1 MKRILLTL
9 MAAALGCAFGLRA
22 HAAEILYVEGTVQVQ
37 SSTDSQWNKA
47 EKGMAVDIGDVVRT
61 ARHSR
66 CDIAFDAQKKNTVRL
81 EEKTLVVLNSSG
93 VDYVDKVELSRGR
106 VYANLENIQSGLA
119 FEVTTPSAV
128 AGVRGSSY
136 MVYTE
141 KDEDEVSAYKDDVY
155 LHTFDAEK
163 NKTMETILP
172 EGFKTFVERFQIP
185 SVFTQI
191 TNREFIRFDQIREE
205 LLSHIE
211 AQERIESGLIE
222 QERPVEQP
230 LTALEKIVEQQSVSE
245 TVSQVKVAV
254 EEKNTEQVIKELTQ
268 VEEESESHHF
278 P

>member
-245 TVSQVKVAV
+245 TVSQVKDAV

>member
-9 MAAALGCAFGLRA
+9 MAAALVCAFGFRS

-47 EKGMAVDIGDVVRT
+47 EKGLAVDIGDVVRT

-163 NKTMETILP
+163 NRTMETILP
-172 EGFKTFVERFQIP
+172 EGFKTFVERFQTP

-191 TNREFIRFDQIREE
+191 TNREFIRFDQIKEE

-211 AQERIESGLIE
+211 ARERMEGGMIE
-222 QERPVEQP
+222 QERPAEEPLATLEQ
-230 LTALEKIVEQQSVSE
+230 TVEQQTVSE
-245 TVSQVKVAV
+245 TVSEIKESV
-254 EEKNTEQVIKELTQ
+254 EEKNTEQVIQEQTQ
-268 VEEESESHHF
+268 EGESESHHF